1 MVKMLNLTTKIYTIS
16 ELNSMIKTILQQ
28 EELLQY
34 IQVQGEISNYKRY
47 ASGHAYFTIKDANS
61 NLKAVIFNSRVQK
74 LNFQPVNGMQ
84 IVALGSIT
92 VYERDG
98 VYQLMVERILPSG
111 QGDMQLLFERLKA
124 KFEQEGL
131 FATQHKKSL
140 PLVPKAIGVIT
151 SPDGAAIRDIIK
163 VSKLRYPGVKIYL
176 APVRVQGL
184 QSEAEIN
191 QAIDLLNRI
200 PNIEVIILGR
210 GGGSKEDLWVFNSES
225 VVRKVYA
232 SRIPIISAVGHEIDT
247 TLVDYVAD
255 VRAATPSQA
264 AELAVPVY
272 QVLQEK
278 VARLQKLAV
287 QLQKQRLLRLRFRV
301 EACQNNYIF
310 RNPQLVFRKYRQ
322 NLVQKQEQLIKLSS
336 ELLNLKQRKYRELLI
351 KLEASSPLKV
361 LARGFA
367 CITSEGEIVRRIAQI
382 KPQAQLELTLI
393 DGVILAEVLE
403 LRKNGR

>member
-1 MVKMLNLTTKIYTIS
+1 MLNLTTKIYTIS

-98 VYQLMVERILPSG
+98 VYQLMVERILPYG

>member
-1 MVKMLNLTTKIYTIS
+1 MLNLTTKIYTIS

-200 PNIEVIILGR
+200 TNIEVIILGR

>member
-1 MVKMLNLTTKIYTIS
+1 MLNLTTKIYTIS

-264 AELAVPVY
+264 AELAAPVY

>member
-1 MVKMLNLTTKIYTIS
+1 MKMLNLTTKIYTIS

>member
-1 MVKMLNLTTKIYTIS
+1 MLNLTTKIYTIS

-336 ELLNLKQRKYRELLI
+336 ELLNLQQRKYRELLI

>member
-1 MVKMLNLTTKIYTIS
+1 MLNLTTKIYTIS

-176 APVRVQGL
+176 APVRVPGL